1 MRSGTRGINRKEVYC
16 NVLRSGAVT
25 KGKGFK
31 IPIACQPAFTIIIP
45 QTKPVNTVAG
55 PIR

>member
-16 NVLRSGAVT
+16 SVLRSGAVT